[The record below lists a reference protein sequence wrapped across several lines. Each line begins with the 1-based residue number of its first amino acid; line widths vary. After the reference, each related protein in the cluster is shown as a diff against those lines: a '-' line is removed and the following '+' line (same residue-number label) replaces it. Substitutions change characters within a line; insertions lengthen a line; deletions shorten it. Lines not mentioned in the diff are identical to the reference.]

1 MPNDFMPIMNDSQKI
16 KINEL
21 SYVISE
27 EQQDNEVSSF
37 IVSVNSKA
45 INETTEEVFYKQTD
59 TKLSLI
65 KEDEEWKIND
75 FEVIK

>member
-45 INETTEEVFYKQTD
+45 INETTEEVFYK
-59 TKLSLI
+59 
-65 KEDEEWKIND
+65 
-75 FEVIK
+75 

>member
-1 MPNDFMPIMNDSQKI
+1 MPIMNDSQKI

>member
-16 KINEL
+16 KIK
-21 SYVISE
+21 